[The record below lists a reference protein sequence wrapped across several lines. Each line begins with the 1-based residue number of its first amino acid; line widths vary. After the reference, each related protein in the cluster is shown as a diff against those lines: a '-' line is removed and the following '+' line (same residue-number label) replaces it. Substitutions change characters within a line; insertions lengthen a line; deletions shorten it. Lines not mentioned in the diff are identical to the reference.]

1 MRKKTPAVPS
11 HLRNGSVLPKS
22 FSEISEHFSSTPKY
36 RITIYSID
44 KYANKYRLIYIYYIL
59 LLAQD
64 PSRLQDL
71 MKTRSRSP
79 TSGFEDGKVIRDIM
93 AYNEY
98 LPITSMQ
105 EFRKNLVQLIDENSQ
120 SYAMFDFYNTV

>member
-1 MRKKTPAVPS
+1 
-11 HLRNGSVLPKS
+11 
-22 FSEISEHFSSTPKY
+22 
-36 RITIYSID
+36 
-44 KYANKYRLIYIYYIL
+44 
-59 LLAQD
+59 
-64 PSRLQDL
+64 

-105 EFRKNLVQLIDENSQ
+105 EFRKNLVQSIDENSQ
-120 SYAMFDFYNTV
+120 SYAMFDFYNTVQFCY